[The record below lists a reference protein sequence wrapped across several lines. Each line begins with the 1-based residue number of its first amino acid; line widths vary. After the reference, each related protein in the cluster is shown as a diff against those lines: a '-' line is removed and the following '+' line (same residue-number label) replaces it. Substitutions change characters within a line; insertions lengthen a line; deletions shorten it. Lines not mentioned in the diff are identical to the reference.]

1 MAVRVLSALHVAAPG
16 LEKGPQVFR
25 RLVAGGISVI
35 LFPYFVRKWNGYAAA
50 GPTWQPFQFQ
60 CRYKI
65 MVKCQ
70 MGPCVISKAEA
81 MMTKT
86 GSLLQ
91 SPEEP
96 QSASTVTNWLR
107 NCEEKGP
114 QLLELRTEAG
124 AVYVCPSRWQRIR
137 LQWAFRH
144 FHVLPPQVLSR
155 RDQRLIEKL
164 SQSAVVTPALPVA
177 SKTVFGVVEKVRSK
191 PPASARRVVTLR
203 TEPAAT
209 QAFLAKAEVSELP
222 SPDLSVG
229 VKQRE
234 TREAPGSPKAWDV
247 RLRQWGV
254 LGAPAAICIAV
265 ILVSVYGAPLF
276 SSTGQVRNPR
286 ALSTHLK
293 HAANDIKPPDLHPP
307 AASPVSATTASLP
320 NGEKPK
326 RRAAAPPPEPMP
338 AQQEPAPLAGGSGQ
352 SISARSGS
360 RSPVP
365 ALDTIPEPAPIVP
378 SATPERLFVSQLPQ
392 GHFAYPVRGRDLVGE
407 LQLKAL
413 IGADGSVKEVTVLGG
428 SPKLAE
434 AGIRAVRQWHY
445 SPYQVLGSPVE
456 VETQIRMSFF
466 GQDAVSI
473 ASGANGPTPQLK

>member
-1 MAVRVLSALHVAAPG
+1 
-16 LEKGPQVFR
+16 
-25 RLVAGGISVI
+25 
-35 LFPYFVRKWNGYAAA
+35 
-50 GPTWQPFQFQ
+50 
-60 CRYKI
+60 
-65 MVKCQ
+65 
-70 MGPCVISKAEA
+70 
-81 MMTKT
+81 MTKT

-96 QSASTVTNWLR
+96 QSASTVTNRLR
-107 NCEEKGP
+107 NSEETGP

-124 AVYVCPSRWQRIR
+124 AIYVCPSRWQRIR

-191 PPASARRVVTLR
+191 PPASAHQVVTLR

-209 QAFLAKAEVSELP
+209 QAFLAKAEIPELP
-222 SPDLSVG
+222 IPDLSVG

-234 TREAPGSPKAWDV
+234 TREASGGPKAWDV
-247 RLRQWGV
+247 RLWQWGA
-254 LGAPAAICIAV
+254 LDSLAAVCVTV
-265 ILVSVYGAPLF
+265 IVASVYGTPLF
-276 SSTGQVRNPR
+276 SGMGQMRYPR
-286 ALSTHLK
+286 ALSTPIK
-293 HAANDIKPPDLHPP
+293 HAANDIKPPDLHP
-307 AASPVSATTASLP
+307 AATSPLPVSPATASLP
-320 NGEKPK
+320 NAEKPK
-326 RRAAAPPPEPMP
+326 RRAAPPPPEPTL

-360 RSPVP
+360 PSPVP
-365 ALDTIPEPAPIVP
+365 TFDTVTDTIPEPAPVVA
-378 SATPERLFVSQLPQ
+378 SATPERVFVAELPQ
-392 GHFAYPVRGRDLVGE
+392 GHFAHPEVEHDLVGE

-413 IGADGSVKEVTVLGG
+413 IGADGSVKEVTVLRG

-445 SPYQVLGSPVE
+445 SPYQVLGRPVE

-473 ASGANGPTPQLK
+473 ASVANGPASQLK